1 MSDESSNS
9 QNASNKPNQTSDSAR
24 RDEAE
29 VKPPASNTSP
39 MEPVSDQTA
48 PEATSKVKGTTPTT
62 GGAIAEEHPVHTEEM
77 AEAEVSATKEE
88 EQAAQREADESVYAA
103 SRRSTRRSFLVGG
116 AAAAAGIGFFHWITH
131 SKQEEMQPELLRH
144 AFEFNAAISR
154 EIYDLPFLAPTYPLK
169 RAESLR
175 VNGVFGLEMR
185 LDLASWRLQVVGVR
199 NAAENP
205 LYTKDVTAWEYRY
218 INPGSTEDRGHPTK
232 INRKMMTST
241 KMAPMSMQKQA
252 QEDELHTGRKPRG
265 LDQAGESLSTLPIG
279 TPGLLLTIEDL
290 KRFPRCEMV
299 TQFKCIEGWGQIVE
313 WAGIRLRDFMEEYP
327 PERLSGREPRYVY
340 METPDGNYYTGYD
353 IKACR
358 HPQALLVTHM
368 MGEPLTEFHGAPLRL
383 SMPTKYGYKQIKRIG
398 LISYTDQKPDDY
410 WAKLGYDWY
419 GGI

>member
-1 MSDESSNS
+1 MSDKSINS
-9 QNASNKPNQTSDSAR
+9 RNASNRANHTLDSAR
-24 RDEAE
+24 CDETE
-29 VKPPASNTSP
+29 VKPAASKTSP
-39 MEPVSDQTA
+39 MEPVKEQTA
-48 PEATSKVKGTTPTT
+48 SEAIPRVEHADSTAGL
-62 GGAIAEEHPVHTEEM
+62 GIAEEHAVQTEEM
-77 AEAEVSATKEE
+77 AEADVSATKEQ

-103 SRRSTRRSFLVGG
+103 SRRSTRRSFLVAG
-116 AAAAAGIGFFHWITH
+116 AAAAVGIDFFNWVKH
-131 SKQEEMQPELLRH
+131 SKQEGMQPELLRH

-154 EIYDLPFLAPTYPLK
+154 KIYDLQILAPTYPVK

-175 VNGVFGLEMR
+175 VNGVFGLER
-185 LDLASWRLQVVGVR
+185 ELDLASWRLQLVGVR
-199 NAAENP
+199 NAEGSP
-205 LYTKDVTAWEYRY
+205 RFTKDVTAWEYRY
-218 INPGSTEDRGHPTK
+218 VNSNRTEEKKHDTKADPT
-232 INRKMMTST
+232 MMTSI
-241 KMAPMSMQKQA
+241 KMAPESMQVQA

-265 LDQAGESLSTLPIG
+265 LDEAGESRSTLSIG

-299 TQFKCIEGWGQIVE
+299 TQFKCIEGWSQIVE
-313 WAGIRLRDFMEEYP
+313 WAGIRLRDFIEQYP
-327 PERLSGREPRYVY
+327 PERLNGREPRYVY

-368 MGEPLTEFHGAPLRL
+368 MGEPLTEYHGAPLRL

-410 WAKLGYDWY
+410 WTKLGYDWY

>member
-1 MSDESSNS
+1 MSDESINS
-9 QNASNKPNQTSDSAR
+9 QNASNKANQNFVSAR
-24 RDEAE
+24 RGEAE
-29 VKPPASNTSP
+29 AKSAASKTSP
-39 MEPVSDQTA
+39 MKQVKEQPALIADTT
-48 PEATSKVKGTTPTT
+48 EAETVV
-62 GGAIAEEHPVHTEEM
+62 AEEQ
-77 AEAEVSATKEE
+77 
-88 EQAAQREADESVYAA
+88 EQAAQREVDEAVYAA

-116 AAAAAGIGFFHWITH
+116 AAAAAGVGFFHWINH

-154 EIYDLPFLAPTYPLK
+154 KIYDLPILAPTYSPK
-169 RAESLR
+169 RAENLR
-175 VNGVFGLEMR
+175 VNGVFGLEKK
-185 LDLASWRLQVVGVR
+185 LDLASWRLQVVGVK

-205 LYTKDVTAWEYRY
+205 RFTKDVTAWQYRY
-218 INPGSTEDRGHPTK
+218 INPGGKEGGGRTTRVDR
-232 INRKMMTST
+232 RMMTST
-241 KMAPMSMQKQA
+241 KMAPKSMQKQA

-290 KRFPRCEMV
+290 KRFPLCEMV
-299 TQFKCIEGWGQIVE
+299 TQFKCIEGWSQIVE

-327 PERLSGREPRYVY
+327 PERLNDREPRYVY

-383 SMPTKYGYKQIKRIG
+383 SMSTKYGYKQIKRIG

-410 WAKLGYDWY
+410 WTKLGYDWY

>member
-9 QNASNKPNQTSDSAR
+9 QNASNRANQKSDSAR

-29 VKPPASNTSP
+29 VKLPASEASP
-39 MEPVSDQTA
+39 MEPVHDQTA
-48 PEATSKVKGTTPTT
+48 PIATPSAEPTTPTALSGIT
-62 GGAIAEEHPVHTEEM
+62 EEYPISTEQTAEE
-77 AEAEVSATKEE
+77 EVSAPKER
-88 EQAAQREADESVYAA
+88 EQAAQREADEAVYAA
-103 SRRSTRRSFLVGG
+103 SRCNTRRSFLVGG
-116 AAAAAGIGFFHWITH
+116 AAAAAGVGFFHWINH
-131 SKQEEMQPELLRH
+131 SQQEEMQPELLRH
-144 AFEFNAAISR
+144 TFEFNATISR
-154 EIYDLPFLAPTYPLK
+154 KIYHLPILAPTYSPK
-169 RAESLR
+169 RAENLR
-175 VNGVFGLEMR
+175 VNGVFGLEKK
-185 LDLASWRLQVVGVR
+185 LDLASWRLQVVAVK

-205 LYTKDVTAWEYRY
+205 RFMKDVTAWQYRY
-218 INPGSTEDRGHPTK
+218 INPGGAKDEDRNTK
-232 INRKMMTST
+232 VDRRIMTAT
-241 KMAPMSMQKQA
+241 KMAPESMQKQA

-290 KRFPRCEMV
+290 KRFPRCKMV
-299 TQFKCIEGWGQIVE
+299 TQFKCIEGWSQIVE
-313 WAGIRLRDFMEEYP
+313 WAGIRLKDFIEEYP
-327 PERLSGREPRYVY
+327 PERVNGREPRYVY

-368 MGEPLTEFHGAPLRL
+368 TGEPLTEFHGAPLRL

-410 WAKLGYDWY
+410 WTKLGYDWY

>member
-9 QNASNKPNQTSDSAR
+9 RNASNKPNQASDSAPHH
-24 RDEAE
+24 EAE

-48 PEATSKVKGTTPTT
+48 PENTSKAKATTPTT
-62 GGAIAEEHPVHTEEM
+62 GGAITEEHPVHTEEM
-77 AEAEVSATKEE
+77 AEAEVAAAKEE
-88 EQAAQREADESVYAA
+88 ELAAQREADESVYAA

-116 AAAAAGIGFFHWITH
+116 AAAAAGIGFFHWINH
-131 SKQEEMQPELLRH
+131 SKQEEMQPELLRR

-154 EIYDLPFLAPTYPLK
+154 KIYDLPILAPAYSPK
-169 RAESLR
+169 RAENLR
-175 VNGVFGLEMR
+175 VNGIFGLEKK
-185 LDLASWRLQVVGVR
+185 LDLASWRLQVVGVK

-205 LYTKDVTAWEYRY
+205 RFTSDVTAWQYRY
-218 INPGSTEDRGHPTK
+218 INPEGAKDEKSNTKVDRR
-232 INRKMMTST
+232 IMTST
-241 KMAPMSMQKQA
+241 KMAPESMQKQA

-290 KRFPRCEMV
+290 RRFPRCELV
-299 TQFKCIEGWGQIVE
+299 TQFKCIEGWSQIVE
-313 WAGIRLRDFMEEYP
+313 WAGIRLKDFIEEYP
-327 PERLSGREPRYVY
+327 PEPINGSEPRYVY

-368 MGEPLTEFHGAPLRL
+368 MDEPLTEFHGAPLRL

-410 WAKLGYDWY
+410 WTKLGYDWY